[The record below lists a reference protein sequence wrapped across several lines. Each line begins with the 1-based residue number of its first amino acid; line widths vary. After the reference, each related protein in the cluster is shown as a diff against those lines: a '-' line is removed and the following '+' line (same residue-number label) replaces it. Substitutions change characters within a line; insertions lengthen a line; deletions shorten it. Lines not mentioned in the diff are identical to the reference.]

1 MPGIGTTK
9 ECNKNAG
16 TDKNK
21 KTKKKKLKTGVCN
34 GYSFMSGKLEELIFF
49 KTGRLKENKKLNLS
63 KHFSH

>member
-16 TDKNK
+16 ADK
-21 KTKKKKLKTGVCN
+21 KTKLKTEVCS

-49 KTGRLKENKKLNLS
+49 KT
-63 KHFSH
+63 